1 MTDLSAGMDVVAS
14 DSTATATPAGSA
26 ANDTPGIIAPG
37 PWLAF
42 GALGLGLAF
51 EQLHKFYLISQIPS
65 ALRDIIA
72 LLLIPYGGW
81 LIWRANVV
89 FHRAGTAFQPWRPT
103 RTIAAVGVYS
113 RTRNPMYQGFILL
126 ALGLAVLFRLDWSA
140 LFLMPAGM
148 LIHYGVVM
156 REERYLKRRFGDTY
170 RGYMADVPRY
180 GWPLIGQKP

>member
-1 MTDLSAGMDVVAS
+1 MTDLSTEIGAVAS
-14 DSTATATPAGSA
+14 ENTAAATPAARA
-26 ANDTPGIIAPG
+26 AGDTPGIIAPG
-37 PWLAF
+37 PWIVF
-42 GALGLGLAF
+42 SALGIGLGF
-51 EQLHKFYLISQIPS
+51 EQLHKFYLLSQIPS

-113 RTRNPMYQGFILL
+113 RTRNPMYQGFVLL

-156 REERYLKRRFGDTY
+156 REERYLARRFGDAY
-170 RGYMADVPRY
+170 SSYMADVPRY

>member
-1 MTDLSAGMDVVAS
+1 MTDLSTEIGAAVSEEAATVSPVAH
-14 DSTATATPAGSA
+14 TAD
-26 ANDTPGIIAPG
+26 DTPGIVAPG
-37 PWLAF
+37 PWIAF
-42 GALGLGLAF
+42 GALGLGFGF

-65 ALRDIIA
+65 TLRDVIA
-72 LLLIPYGGW
+72 LVLIPYGGW

-89 FHRAGTAFQPWRPT
+89 FRRAGTAFQPWLPT
-103 RTIAAVGVYS
+103 STVAAVGVYS

-126 ALGLAVLFRLDWSA
+126 VLGLAVLFRLDSSV
-140 LFLMPAGM
+140 LLLMPAGA

-156 REERYLKRRFGDTY
+156 REERYLERRFGDTY